1 MEKVLHFTNI
11 GRTNRFIQK
20 FNINFRK
27 LNCTEKKAGESD
39 DADDHKQADE
49 IAITVV
55 DDKPESTVP
64 PVALVA
70 KVEKSTSKSSKST
83 KIEASKL
90 RRRKLGT
97 GTGPELAGVESG
109 AGKTGAK
116 AKPTRQ
122 QSSQNQSRQL
132 RDSF

>member
-1 MEKVLHFTNI
+1 MQKVLHLTNI
-11 GRTNRFIQK
+11 GRTNRFKQK
-20 FNINFRK
+20 LNINFRK

-39 DADDHKQADE
+39 DADDQKQADE

-70 KVEKSTSKSSKST
+70 KVEKSTSKSKAT

-90 RRRKLGT
+90 RRRKMGT

-132 RDSF
+132 RDTF